1 MEPNVCF
8 LIFLKNNYL
17 TICFYEPKGKFLN
30 LEHHLASAHSLFPG
44 HALAEKRF
52 ELQACLL
59 LSPHEVALIVA
70 HQPQVP
76 HCRPGVAGLEA
87 EAGLSVPQV
96 WGPRSSQGLR
106 LSETWPEL

>member
-17 TICFYEPKGKFLN
+17 TICFYELKGEISKPRAPFGQRPQPL
-30 LEHHLASAHSLFPG
+30 SWPCFR
-44 HALAEKRF
+44 EKRF

-59 LSPHEVALIVA
+59 LSFSRSCLDCGPSATSATLQA
-70 HQPQVP
+70 FWGWP
-76 HCRPGVAGLEA
+76 AFEA

-96 WGPRSSQGLR
+96 CGGHASLPGPAGL
-106 LSETWPEL
+106 